1 MFVRPR
7 RGLVKAAVLAT
18 ATIGL
23 VTSAHAQLQNAPVD
37 LEIFRPAMDSK
48 GFVTINSSAV
58 LGQWDFS
65 FGLVTSYAR
74 RPLQLQGN
82 QQFGM
87 PAQTNSFSVDTLVR
101 PSLQAAVGFTK
112 LAHLGI
118 ELGIILPMGV
128 VSGRSLPTDTGTSPT
143 NLDDREWTYANQGLG
158 DLQIHP
164 KFRFLN
170 ATRRG
175 LGFAIIPSVIL
186 GTGDT
191 NSFLGEGKTI
201 FQPTRGPR
209 HRAGLPRA
217 VPRRHQRRHADPP
230 RRRRASSTTP

>member
-23 VTSAHAQLQNAPVD
+23 ATSAHAQLQNAPVD

-48 GFVTINSSAV
+48 GFVTDQFVGGARAV
-58 LGQWDFS
+58 GLFVRPRHVVRAPAVAAAGQP
-65 FGLVTSYAR
+65 A
-74 RPLQLQGN
+74 
-82 QQFGM
+82 FGM

-128 VSGRSLPTDTGTSPT
+128 VSGRSLPDRSRARVRPTST
-143 NLDDREWTYANQGLG
+143 IASGR
-158 DLQIHP
+158 
-164 KFRFLN
+164 
-170 ATRRG
+170 TR
-175 LGFAIIPSVIL
+175 
-186 GTGDT
+186 
-191 NSFLGEGKTI
+191 
-201 FQPTRGPR
+201 TRGWATSR
-209 HRAGLPRA
+209 
-217 VPRRHQRRHADPP
+217 
-230 RRRRASSTTP
+230 STRSFVS